1 MTSATIKR
9 EQDGTVILTIT
20 IPAAE
25 VKKAQEAVMESV
37 VKNAALPGFRKGKAP
52 KKLVEG
58 SVNPQK
64 LSEETLKQLLPQ
76 AYMEAV
82 KTHSLRPV
90 MNPKIHVE
98 KLEDPSTHSAGSGQ
112 ASSGQ
117 GGRDWV
123 FTATTAE
130 MPQMTLGDYKKAIR
144 GVTAKS
150 KIVIPGKEQ
159 KEPSM
164 DEIMKAFLQE
174 VDVTL
179 PKVLIDQEAD
189 RLLAQTLDEIKRLG
203 LTLDQYLSS
212 TGKTPEQLRAEY
224 ETKAT
229 TEMKFE
235 FALQK
240 VAETEKIT
248 ISEKEIEEALQKA
261 KDPQERANLEQNRY
275 LLASILRQQ
284 KTLDFLRSL

>member
-1 MTSATIKR
+1 MTTSAIKR
-9 EQDGTVILTIT
+9 EQDGTIVLTIT
-20 IPAAE
+20 IPADM
-25 VKKAQEAVMESV
+25 VKKTQEAVTENV
-37 VKNAALPGFRKGKAP
+37 VKNANLPGFRKGKAP
-52 KKLVEG
+52 KKLVEE
-58 SVNPQK
+58 SINPQR
-64 LSEETLKQLLPQ
+64 LSEETLKELLPQ
-76 AYMEAV
+76 GYMEAV
-82 KTHSLRPV
+82 KTHNLRPV

-98 KLEDPSTHSAGSGQ
+98 KLEEGK
-112 ASSGQ
+112 
-117 GGRDWV
+117 DWV

-130 MPQMTLGDYKKAIR
+130 MPQVTLKDYKKAIQ

-159 KEPSM
+159 KVPNM
-164 DEIMKAFLQE
+164 DEIMKAFLEQVE
-174 VDVTL
+174 ITL

-203 LTLDQYLSS
+203 LTLDQYLAS
-212 TGKTPEQLRAEY
+212 TGKTPEQLRTEY
-224 ETKAT
+224 IAKAT
-229 TEMKFE
+229 ADMKFE

-240 VAETEKIT
+240 VSEAEKIT
-248 ISEKEIEEALQKA
+248 VGEKEIEEALQKA